1 MIPRRAPLILLLAV
15 VLLSLAMPGPADAQ
29 RVRFEGRLLWISGNT
44 MAVAVNDG
52 QSSVTINLGNVPQ
65 SDYQGLEEGEWIMV
79 LAEYSRDRR
88 NLLGLSVTRYS
99 GFQAP

>member
-1 MIPRRAPLILLLAV
+1 MIPRRAALILLIAV

-52 QSSVTINLGNVPQ
+52 PSVTIDLGDVPQ
-65 SDYQGLEEGEWIMV
+65 GDYQGLEEGEWVMV
-79 LAEYSRDRR
+79 LAEYTRDRR

-99 GFQAP
+99 GFQSP

>member
-1 MIPRRAPLILLLAV
+1 VIPRRAPLILLLAV
-15 VLLSLAMPGPADAQ
+15 VLAGLAMPGPAAAQ

-44 MAVAVNDG
+44 MAVAANDG
-52 QSSVTINLGNVPQ
+52 PSVSIDLSNVPQ

>member
-1 MIPRRAPLILLLAV
+1 MIPRRAALILLAV

-52 QSSVTINLGNVPQ
+52 QSVSINLGNVPQ

>member
-15 VLLSLAMPGPADAQ
+15 VLAGLAMPGPAAAQ

-44 MAVAVNDG
+44 MAVAANDG
-52 QSSVTINLGNVPQ
+52 PSVSIDLSNVPQ

>member
-1 MIPRRAPLILLLAV
+1 MIPPRAALILLLAV
-15 VLLSLAMPGPADAQ
+15 VLLSLAMPGPAAAQ

-52 QSSVTINLGNVPQ
+52 QSVTINLGNVPQ